1 MNITENRNDNT
12 LTLLIEG
19 RIDTAT
25 APKLE
30 QVMQSALDGV
40 TELFLDLKD
49 TVYISSAGLRVLLAA
64 QKQMNKQGNMTIIH
78 ANADL
83 MEILC
88 SSIGSALPSNRLK
101 YTRSLTLSL
110 SVTSDRKFQ

>member
-30 QVMQSALDGV
+30 QVMQTALDGV
-40 TELFLDLKD
+40 TELFLD
-49 TVYISSAGLRVLLAA
+49 
-64 QKQMNKQGNMTIIH
+64 

-83 MEILC
+83 MEIFEVTGFTE
-88 SSIGSALPSNRLK
+88 I
-101 YTRSLTLSL
+101 LT
-110 SVTSDRKFQ
+110 FA